1 MHCLYSWISSLTF
14 LNSWSN
20 VKLRMVEMVISTMR
34 MTTITMR
41 YLFRLRSRVENLFL
55 VIFELREILVWVP
68 AYTQQANTC
77 PVFFRTVPA
86 SSKLSLDR
94 EQAWSAELTQY
105 QMT

>member
-1 MHCLYSWISSLTF
+1 
-14 LNSWSN
+14 
-20 VKLRMVEMVISTMR
+20 MVEVVISTMR

-41 YLFRLRSRVENLFL
+41 YLLRLRSRVENLFL

-68 AYTQQANTC
+68 AYTQQANTW

-105 QMT
+105 